1 MREEDD
7 VDVKSDARND
17 VRDWEKIKAFTE
29 EFTNLL

>member
-1 MREEDD
+1 MLM
-7 VDVKSDARND
+7 SNFDARND